1 MATLLAMVTYAQDFS
16 THFWNKTLRVD
27 YIFAGN
33 ADQQYVALDELASF
47 NGWAGRRVNL
57 DKVPVRGNGKI
68 TMIDPE
74 SKKILYTNTFSSLF
88 QEWIVTDE
96 AKKLSKSFEA
106 TFLLPFPK
114 ENVLIEITLL
124 DNKGNIQAT
133 MRHEV
138 SPKDQ
143 LIRNLDNR
151 PAMAHEY
158 LLKSDSSEECID
170 IAIMAEG
177 YTAEEMDI
185 FMKDARTACD
195 EIFRY
200 EPFAK
205 YKDRFNVIAVKSFS
219 DQSDVSVPQQ
229 NVWKQTA
236 LNSNF
241 MTFYSPRYLTTNSV
255 HMIHDN
261 LIGVPCE
268 HIIILANTDT
278 YGGGGIYN
286 SYTLTTAHNPMF
298 KPVVVHE
305 FGHSFGALADEYF
318 YEQADHTEGT
328 YDLKYEPWEQNITS
342 LVDFKSKWADMMPKG
357 SKIPTQPTDKLKENY
372 TVGVYEGGGYITKG
386 MYRPAV
392 ICRMRDNVA
401 TQFCP
406 VCQRAI
412 ERIINYNTKEE

>member
-124 DNKGNIQAT
+124 DNRGETQAT

-158 LLKSDSSEECID
+158 LLKSGSSEECID

-177 YTAEEMDI
+177 YTAEEMDL

-195 EIFRY
+195 EIF
-200 EPFAK
+200 
-205 YKDRFNVIAVKSFS
+205 
-219 DQSDVSVPQQ
+219 
-229 NVWKQTA
+229 
-236 LNSNF
+236 
-241 MTFYSPRYLTTNSV
+241 
-255 HMIHDN
+255 
-261 LIGVPCE
+261 
-268 HIIILANTDT
+268 
-278 YGGGGIYN
+278 
-286 SYTLTTAHNPMF
+286 
-298 KPVVVHE
+298 
-305 FGHSFGALADEYF
+305 
-318 YEQADHTEGT
+318 
-328 YDLKYEPWEQNITS
+328 
-342 LVDFKSKWADMMPKG
+342 
-357 SKIPTQPTDKLKENY
+357 
-372 TVGVYEGGGYITKG
+372 
-386 MYRPAV
+386 
-392 ICRMRDNVA
+392 
-401 TQFCP
+401 
-406 VCQRAI
+406 
-412 ERIINYNTKEE
+412 